1 MFVVLKIHILQ
12 VLIHEQ
18 QILIHEQQVVVMV
31 IVIIPIIEDDELEL
45 VVVLNAHTHLMML

>member
-12 VLIHEQ
+12 V
-18 QILIHEQQVVVMV
+18 LIHEQQVVVMV